1 MMDNYGRCP
10 SRGLAASPAP
20 RDSPLAPT
28 GSPPTDTDKMT
39 DTTAQ
44 IFAVLVAL
52 AILSAMLDEQFFFNT
67 LRYIRRSPIT
77 AGEMSPEARA
87 HFQLLRYFTVIGLA
101 MIALVTLTLLYF
113 VREQA
118 GLVSAG
124 QKQQSARLTS
134 ALEHFDQQYLATT
147 RRELT
152 LRHQAAHLKA
162 SRELIEGLG
171 ENQLA
176 TLLSQVGQIS
186 SATCEALPAASNGA
200 ATQARRDCF
209 SALAPQFAAAAA
221 LLPIK
226 DRLAGALTQHSLYE
240 ARIVDQRGITIGASN
255 TARLGEQRA
264 LTESERQTLLS
275 GQPVSQ
281 LITADPLA
289 ALAGQPAQADV
300 LLTRVPLPASSA
312 NAGGVLEVSTNV
324 TSELAE
330 LGKTG
335 LLIRSQLA
343 ADQLQGLSDSATVEE
358 NLRRSSNR
366 VLLVVAL
373 LMTALFAALFMLV
386 RRADTLSRQ
395 REQVLTRTQAKL
407 EEISLVANG
416 NHLDPMLAGEI
427 KVGLARV
434 RRHLHTVQLAL
445 VEGNVA
451 LRVAA
456 AFTGAIRSAGGEQLV
471 LNIAQAKAQLER
483 ASAGGKLDVA
493 DLQQR
498 LDSARSQLEQIA
510 ELIEDTSQPIEQNI
524 PPAR

>member
-1 MMDNYGRCP
+1 
-10 SRGLAASPAP
+10 
-20 RDSPLAPT
+20 
-28 GSPPTDTDKMT
+28 MT

-52 AILSAMLDEQFFFNT
+52 AILSAMLDEEFFFNT

-77 AGEMSPEARA
+77 AGEMSPATRA
-87 HFQLLRYFTVIGLA
+87 HFQLLRYFTVVGLA
-101 MIALVTLTLLYF
+101 TIALVTLTLLYF

-124 QKQQSARLTS
+124 QKQQSARLAS

-152 LRHQAAHLKA
+152 LRHQAGHLKA
-162 SRELIEGLG
+162 SRELIESLG
-171 ENQLA
+171 ENNLA
-176 TLLSQVGQIS
+176 SLLGQVGQIS
-186 SATCEALPAASNGA
+186 SANCDALPAASNGA

-209 SALAPQFAAAAA
+209 SALAPQFAAVSALLPVKAQLAAA
-221 LLPIK
+221 LQ
-226 DRLAGALTQHSLYE
+226 QHQLYE

-255 TARLGEQRA
+255 TARLGEQRPLA
-264 LTESERQTLLS
+264 DSERQTLLA
-275 GQPVSQ
+275 GQPSSQ
-281 LITADPLA
+281 LMTADPLA
-289 ALAGQPAQADV
+289 ALAGQPAQPDV
-300 LLTRVPLPASSA
+300 LLTRVPLPATSA
-312 NAGGVLEVSTNV
+312 NAGGVLEVSTDV

-330 LGKTG
+330 LGKTS

-343 ADQLQGLSDSATVEE
+343 ADQMQGINDSVAVEE
-358 NLRRSSNR
+358 NLHRSSNQ

-373 LMTALFAALFMLV
+373 LMTALFAVLFMLV
-386 RRADTLSRQ
+386 RRADALSRQ
-395 REQVLTRTQAKL
+395 REQELTRTQAKL
-407 EEISLVANG
+407 EEITLVANG
-416 NHLDPMLAGEI
+416 NHLDPVLAGEI

-456 AFTGAIRSAGGEQLV
+456 AFTGAIRSASGEQLV

-483 ASAGGKLDVA
+483 ASTGGNLDVA

-510 ELIEDTSQPIEQNI
+510 DLIEDTSQPIE
-524 PPAR
+524 PGSDHAREHSTKVH